1 MTVAAES
8 MSAVD
13 ASPPPITANPTRLLG
28 FGVLILLG
36 IAALLGPESFGL
48 DPAAQSLRDSLQGP
62 SKQHLLGAD
71 HLGRDMAARLLAG
84 ARLSL
89 SLGVLSVVTAAIPG
103 IAFGL
108 LAVFGGRWAD
118 RLLGVLADA
127 ILALP
132 GLLLVL
138 MLAAIAPG
146 SWWALYVGISLTLW
160 VEYFRYTRQRTR
172 ILIASPAVE
181 AARLLGF
188 GPVHILRRHIT
199 PELAPG
205 LLTIAAFGMATAIT
219 AMAAL
224 GFVSVGLRP
233 PTAEW
238 GIMMTELLP
247 YWREAPWLILQPVAC
262 LVATVLALHLAI
274 GIGKRP

>member
-1 MTVAAES
+1 M
-8 MSAVD
+8 
-13 ASPPPITANPTRLLG
+13 ASTDVISSSVTSTSPAFIWSPARLVGIGL
-28 FGVLILLG
+28 LILLG
-36 IAALLGPESFGL
+36 GGALLGPESFGL
-48 DPAAQSLRDSLQGP
+48 DPARQSLRDSLQGP
-62 SKQHLLGAD
+62 SAAYLLGTD

-89 SLGVLSVVTAAIPG
+89 SLGVLSVITAAIPG
-103 IAFGL
+103 VALGL
-108 LAVFGGRWAD
+108 LAIFGGRWAD
-118 RLLGVLADA
+118 RLLGILADA
-127 ILALP
+127 VLALP

-172 ILIASPAVE
+172 ILVASPAVE

-188 GPVHILRRHIT
+188 GPLHILRRHIA
-199 PELAPG
+199 PELIPG
-205 LLTIAAFGMATAIT
+205 LLTIAAFGVAAGVT
-219 AMAAL
+219 AL
-224 GFVSVGLRP
+224 GGLGFISVGLRP

-247 YWREAPWLILQPVAC
+247 YWREAPWLILQPVVC
-262 LVATVLALHLAI
+262 LFATVLALHLAI

>member
-1 MTVAAES
+1 MTA
-8 MSAVD
+8 SAD
-13 ASPPPITANPTRLLG
+13 IMPATNNSPVQISITPTRLLG
-28 FGVLILLG
+28 IGLLVLLG
-36 IAALLGPESFGL
+36 FAALLGPEPFGL

-62 SKQHLLGAD
+62 SNAHLLGTD
-71 HLGRDMAARLLAG
+71 HLGRDMSARLLSG

-89 SLGVLSVVTAAIPG
+89 SLGVLSVITAAIPG
-103 IAFGL
+103 VAFGL

-118 RLLGVLADA
+118 RLLGILADA
-127 ILALP
+127 VLALP

-172 ILIASPAVE
+172 ILVASPAVE

-188 GPVHILRRHIT
+188 GPVHILRRHIA

-205 LLTIAAFGMATAIT
+205 
-219 AMAAL
+219 

-262 LVATVLALHLAI
+262 LVVTVLSLHLAV

>member
-1 MTVAAES
+1 MASTDIMLVAS
-8 MSAVD
+8 S
-13 ASPPPITANPTRLLG
+13 SSFQISLSPTRLLG
-28 FGVLILLG
+28 IGLLCLLAM
-36 IAALLGPESFGL
+36 AALVGPGPFGL
-48 DPAAQSLRDSLQGP
+48 DPAKQSLRDGLQVP
-62 SKQHLLGAD
+62 SATYWLGTD
-71 HLGRDMAARLLAG
+71 HLGRDMAARLLSG

-108 LAVFGGRWAD
+108 LAVFGGPWAD
-118 RLLGVLADA
+118 RLLGILADA

-146 SWWALYVGISLTLW
+146 SWWALYVGMSLTLW

-172 ILIASPAVE
+172 VLVVSHAVE

-188 GPVHILRRHIT
+188 GPIHILRRHIA

-205 LLTIAAFGMATAIT
+205 LLTIAAFGVATAVT
-219 AMAAL
+219 AL
-224 GFVSVGLRP
+224 GGLGFINVGLRP

-262 LVATVLALHLAI
+262 LVVTVLSLHLAV

>member
-1 MTVAAES
+1 MTAS
-8 MSAVD
+8 TNAVPT
-13 ASPPPITANPTRLLG
+13 ASDSSVQITVKPVRLVGIGL
-28 FGVLILLG
+28 LILLG
-36 IAALLGPESFGL
+36 MAALLGPKPFDL

-62 SKQHLLGAD
+62 SKEHLLGTD

-89 SLGVLSVVTAAIPG
+89 SLAVLSVITAAVPG
-103 IAFGL
+103 VALGL
-108 LAVFGGRWAD
+108 LAVFGGRWVD
-118 RLLGVLADA
+118 RLLGIFADA

-172 ILIASPAVE
+172 ILVASPAVE
-181 AARLLGF
+181 AAHLLGF
-188 GPVHILRRHIT
+188 GSLHILRRHIA

-205 LLTIAAFGMATAIT
+205 LLTIAAFGMATAVT

-247 YWREAPWLILQPVAC
+247 YWREAPWLILQPVVC
-262 LVATVLALHLAI
+262 LVVTVLSLHLAI